1 MLIREHEKLV
11 NDMTIEVIAR
21 YIGYLVA
28 ICGGIGYFAKVL
40 KTMTKIADGQRCLM
54 RSQITSTYYKH
65 VDEEEP
71 TLRQFER
78 ENLDKLFTSYS
89 SLNGNSF
96 VGDIYDVMRH
106 WRVVN

>member
-1 MLIREHEKLV
+1 
-11 NDMTIEVIAR
+11 MTLEVVAR

-28 ICGGIGYFAKVL
+28 ICGGIGYFTKVL
-40 KTMTKIADGQRCLM
+40 KTMTKIADGQKCLM

-71 TLRQFER
+71 TLRQYER
-78 ENLDKLFTSYS
+78 ENLDKLFASYS

-96 VGDIYDVMRH
+96 VGDIYEVMRK